1 MLDRDSHICQ
11 YCKGKSKDSKL
22 EVHHIVFRSQN
33 GSDDPENLITLC
45 FTCHKSLHAG
55 LIALRKLG
63 KKKSVLKHSTQMNS
77 IRLQLLRLLPTVQET
92 FGFITK
98 EHRQY
103 LNLAK
108 EHYYDA
114 VAIANQDNFMNL
126 NSISFKTKQVLF
138 KKCTSDGDYQQTK
151 GIRSEQKIPTGKIA
165 NFRKFDKIL
174 YQNQEYFIQ
183 GRMST
188 GYAILTNIFG
198 EKTNLKPIPKLS
210 KFKKLSARK
219 AWLLQEMKVT

>member
-1 MLDRDSHICQ
+1 M
-11 YCKGKSKDSKL
+11 
-22 EVHHIVFRSQN
+22 N
-33 GSDDPENLITLC
+33 G
-45 FTCHKSLHAG
+45 
-55 LIALRKLG
+55 
-63 KKKSVLKHSTQMNS
+63 

-114 VAIANQDNFMNL
+114 ITIANQDNFMNL
-126 NSISFKTKQVLF
+126 NNVSFKTKQVLF
-138 KKCTSDGDYQQTK
+138 KKCISDGDYQQTK

-198 EKTNLKPIPKLS
+198 EKPI
-210 KFKKLSARK
+210 
-219 AWLLQEMKVT
+219 